1 MERHCPQ
8 HEYAVDKVSMQIP
21 QLSEIEAAILKICS
35 VVGTV
40 APEIIP
46 IQQAG
51 GRILAEPILA
61 DRDSPAHDVSAMDG
75 YAIDLNDLQRANAEN
90 QEHKPN
96 SGSPLRLSVDGIAY
110 AGKPP
115 LRLVEGKAVQ
125 IFTGGCVP
133 SGANCIIRRE
143 DTDETDRYET
153 GFVTL
158 SIQPQ
163 DLKLGQNIRY
173 CGENIRQGQVVLEAG
188 TEIGTAAMGAL
199 ATFGSEQ
206 VAVRRKLQ
214 ITLLASGDELQE
226 PGQAVQPWQI
236 RDSNGPTLRTW
247 LSGLPWTSIVGQS
260 RVQDDLP
267 SIKRSIQSA
276 VDASDI
282 VILTG
287 GVSAGD
293 TDFIPQAIVE
303 LGGEIL
309 FHRLPIRPGKPVLGA
324 RIGNKII
331 FGLPGN
337 PVSTAVTARVIA
349 QPVLETF
356 VGKISPR
363 ELRLPLLN
371 ADAKTLPLTWFRLI
385 QLAGPGVKLVD
396 SQGSGDLVSMAYSD
410 GFAEIPAGCSG
421 SGPWKVWLW

>member
-1 MERHCPQ
+1 MP
-8 HEYAVDKVSMQIP
+8 IP
-21 QLSEIEAAILKICS
+21 QLSEVEAAILKICS
-35 VVGTV
+35 VVSTV
-40 APEIIP
+40 DAELIP
-46 IQQAG
+46 IQQAD
-51 GRILAEPILA
+51 GRILAEPLLA
-61 DRDSPAHDVSAMDG
+61 DRNSPAHDVSAMDG
-75 YAIDLNDLQRANAEN
+75 YAIDLSDLQQVYAEN
-90 QEHKPN
+90 QEREPN
-96 SGSPLRLSVDGIAY
+96 SGSRLRLSVDGIAY

-115 LRLVEGKAVQ
+115 LRLVVGKAVQ
-125 IFTGGCVP
+125 IFTGACVP
-133 SGANCIIRRE
+133 SGANCIVRRE
-143 DTDETDRYET
+143 DTDETDRHET

-158 SIQPQ
+158 RIRPQ
-163 DLKLGQNIRY
+163 DLKPGQNIRY

-188 TEIGTAAMGAL
+188 TQIGTAAMGAL
-199 ATFGSEQ
+199 ATFGSAQ
-206 VAVRRKLQ
+206 VAVRRKLR

-247 LSGLPWTSIVGQS
+247 LSGLPWTTIVGQS

-267 SIKRSIQSA
+267 SIKRTIQSA
-276 VDASDI
+276 VDASDV

-293 TDFIPQAIVE
+293 TDFIPQAIKE

-324 RIGNKII
+324 RIGNKIV

-337 PVSTAVTARVIA
+337 PVSTGVTARVIA
-349 QPVLETF
+349 QPVLERF

-363 ELRLPLLN
+363 ELRLILSN
-371 ADAKTLPLTWFRLI
+371 ADAKTLPLTWFRLV
-385 QLAGPGVKLVD
+385 QLDGKGVQLVD
-396 SQGSGDLVSMAYSD
+396 SQGSGDLVSMAHSD
-410 GFAEIPAGCSG
+410 GFAEVPAGCSG

>member
-1 MERHCPQ
+1 MP
-8 HEYAVDKVSMQIP
+8 IP
-21 QLSEIEAAILKICS
+21 QLNEVEAAILKICS
-35 VVGTV
+35 VVPTV
-40 APEIIP
+40 DAELIQ

-51 GRILAEPILA
+51 GRVLSEPILA
-61 DRDSPAHDVSAMDG
+61 DRNSPAHDVSAMDG
-75 YAIDLNDLQRANAEN
+75 YAIDLNDLQQATSEN
-90 QEHKPN
+90 QEHEPN
-96 SGSPLRLSVDGIAY
+96 SGSRHSLSVDGIAY
-110 AGKPP
+110 AGKPA
-115 LRLVEGKAVQ
+115 LRLVKGKAVQ
-125 IFTGGCVP
+125 IFTGACVP

-143 DTDETDRYET
+143 DTDETDRHQT

-158 SIQPQ
+158 RIRPQ

-188 TEIGTAAMGAL
+188 TQIGTAAMGAL
-199 ATFGSEQ
+199 ATFGLAQ
-206 VAVRRKLQ
+206 VAVRRKLR

-247 LSGLPWTSIVGQS
+247 LSGLPWTTIVGQS
-260 RVQDDLP
+260 RVQDDLA
-267 SIKRSIQSA
+267 SIKRTIQSA
-276 VDASDI
+276 VDASDV

-324 RIGNKII
+324 RLGNKIV

-349 QPVLETF
+349 QPVLERF
-356 VGKISPR
+356 VGRISPH

-371 ADAKTLPLTWFRLI
+371 ADAKTLPLNWFRLF
-385 QLAGPGVKLVD
+385 
-396 SQGSGDLVSMAYSD
+396 SWMAK
-410 GFAEIPAGCSG
+410 E
-421 SGPWKVWLW
+421 LN

>member
-1 MERHCPQ
+1 M
-8 HEYAVDKVSMQIP
+8 KIP
-21 QLSEIEAAILKICS
+21 QLSEIEAAILKLCS
-35 VVGTV
+35 VVATV
-40 APEIIP
+40 DTEFVP
-46 IQQAG
+46 IQQTG

-61 DRDSPAHDVSAMDG
+61 DRNSPAHDVSAMDG
-75 YAIDLNDLQRANAEN
+75 YAIDLNDLQRANTEDK
-90 QEHKPN
+90 EHEPN
-96 SGSPLRLSVDGIAY
+96 LVSPSRLSVDGIAY

-133 SGANCIIRRE
+133 AGANCIIRRE
-143 DTDETDRYET
+143 DTDETDRHET

-158 SIQPQ
+158 RIQPQ

-173 CGENIRQGQVVLEAG
+173 CGENTRQGQVVLEAG
-188 TEIGTAAMGAL
+188 REIGTAAMGAL

-247 LSGLPWTSIVGQS
+247 LSSLPWTSILGQS

-293 TDFIPQAIVE
+293 TDFIPQAIAE
-303 LGGEIL
+303 LGGDIM

-324 RIGNKII
+324 RIGNKIV

-337 PVSTAVTARVIA
+337 PVSTAVTARVIV
-349 QPVLETF
+349 QPVLEWL
-356 VGKISPR
+356 VGKISTR

-371 ADAKTLPLTWFRLI
+371 ADSRTLPLTWFRLI
-385 QLAGPGVKLVD
+385 QLDGHGVNLVD
-396 SQGSGDLVSMAYSD
+396 SNGSGDLVSMAHSD
-410 GFAEIPAGCSG
+410 GFAEIPPGCSG

>member
-1 MERHCPQ
+1 MP
-8 HEYAVDKVSMQIP
+8 IP
-21 QLSEIEAAILKICS
+21 QLNEVEAAILKICS
-35 VVGTV
+35 VVPTV
-40 APEIIP
+40 DAELIQ

-51 GRILAEPILA
+51 GRVLSEPILA
-61 DRDSPAHDVSAMDG
+61 DRNSPAHDVSAMDG
-75 YAIDLNDLQRANAEN
+75 YAIDLNDLQQATSEN
-90 QEHKPN
+90 QEHEPN
-96 SGSPLRLSVDGIAY
+96 SGSRHSLSVDGIAY
-110 AGKPP
+110 AGKPA
-115 LRLVEGKAVQ
+115 LRLVKGKAVQ
-125 IFTGGCVP
+125 IFTGACVP

-143 DTDETDRYET
+143 DTDETDRHQT

-158 SIQPQ
+158 RIRPQ

-188 TEIGTAAMGAL
+188 TQIGTAAMGAL
-199 ATFGSEQ
+199 ATFGLAQ
-206 VAVRRKLQ
+206 VAVRRKLR

-247 LSGLPWTSIVGQS
+247 LSGLPWTTIVGQS
-260 RVQDDLP
+260 RVQDDLA
-267 SIKRSIQSA
+267 SIKRTIQSA
-276 VDASDI
+276 VDASDV

-324 RIGNKII
+324 RLGNKIV

-349 QPVLETF
+349 QPVLERF
-356 VGKISPR
+356 VGRISPH

-371 ADAKTLPLTWFRLI
+371 ADAKTLPLNWFRLV
-385 QLAGPGVKLVD
+385 QLDGQGVKLVD
-396 SQGSGDLVSMAYSD
+396 SQGSGDLVSMAHSD